1 MAESY
6 IITIKF
12 APSNASLKDAEGK
25 LTKMFKRVTN
35 GFKNGFNKVWKGMK
49 VGAGVTAMATAITAL
64 LNPMSELNDRIN
76 QTLDKASGIKDRSE
90 AVGTDV
96 KSYLALQ
103 GYAKSK
109 GVSEETLSGA
119 IARMQ
124 SMVGAAKNGEQN
136 ALWEYR
142 GETDMAKVF
151 YNVMNQIAKVQ
162 DPAERAALASDV
174 FGRNAVTALGPLVT
188 EGFQKETFNKLLSGI
203 DLNKVEKSVYKLDDR
218 ANEQAV
224 LAFKRDMQDMV
235 AKGNVINS
243 GTIKAQDQNARAK
256 LDLENKQIQS
266 YADLASV
273 DSTLTE
279 IKAMLAQLTSIL
291 SPLASVIK
299 TATEGLSMLP
309 KAVSETKDLISML
322 YNRLPSWIRRA

>member
-12 APSNASLKDAEGK
+12 APSDGSLKQTEKK
-25 LTKMFKRVTN
+25 LSGMFARVTK
-35 GFKNGFNKVWKGMK
+35 GFKNGFTKVWKGMK
-49 VGAGVTAMATAITAL
+49 IGAGITAMATAVTAL

-76 QTLDKASGIKDRSE
+76 QTLNKASGIKDRSE

-109 GVSEETLSGA
+109 GVSEDTLASA
-119 IARMQ
+119 IARIQ
-124 SMVGAAKNGEQN
+124 SMVGDAKNGERN

-151 YNVMNQIAKVQ
+151 YNIMNRIAEVQ

-174 FGRNAVTALGPLVT
+174 FGRNAVTTLGPLVT
-188 EGFQKETFNKLLSGI
+188 EGFQKDTFNKLLNGI
-203 DLNKVEKSVYKLDDR
+203 DLAKVEKSVYKLDDR

-224 LAFKRDMQDMV
+224 LAFKRDMQDMLT
-235 AKGNVINS
+235 KGKAITPN
-243 GTIKAQDQNARAK
+243 TIKMQDAAERARLKNENARLKSYESVAMIDISLK
-256 LDLENKQIQS
+256 QLLAVVSSLVTRLEPALVLLAGALQVVIDIPKHLD
-266 YADLASV
+266 
-273 DSTLTE
+273 TLW
-279 IKAMLAQLTSIL
+279 
-291 SPLASVIK
+291 
-299 TATEGLSMLP
+299 
-309 KAVSETKDLISML
+309 
-322 YNRLPSWIRRA
+322 NNIRRWRPWGSK